1 MSNIEE
7 YWKKY
12 WKPSVYTASTSNT
25 DFVYAYYNNED
36 SQPRQEEKNITE
48 ELEIASKGIN
58 ILLNSNW
65 WNRISNDELLN
76 YYNRM
81 KQIYDYID
89 NKAKI
94 EVYKENEEMSN
105 FNENVKLYTSDKEGN
120 LCAINPYES
129 RVYAAE
135 VKETKMVVKD
145 DGVKFAHI
153 TNLPFALISESV
165 IPRIE
170 DVQSI
175 NDKVVIV
182 KFADGTTEKA
192 ILSDEDT
199 FSLEQGIS
207 ICITK
212 KILNVVLN
220 GANGSSAYNKLVDY
234 GLKVY
239 KDKKKNAKKKAED
252 EKKAK
257 EAEQKRIEKIRKK
270 RAKRKAK
277 LREEQIE
284 IQAEAY
290 RRAKQTD

>member
-1 MSNIEE
+1 
-7 YWKKY
+7 
-12 WKPSVYTASTSNT
+12 
-25 DFVYAYYNNED
+25 
-36 SQPRQEEKNITE
+36 
-48 ELEIASKGIN
+48 
-58 ILLNSNW
+58 
-65 WNRISNDELLN
+65 
-76 YYNRM
+76 M

-105 FNENVKLYTSDKEGN
+105 LNENVKLYTFNKDD

-135 VKETKMVVKD
+135 VKETKMVVED

-212 KILNVVLN
+212 KILNVVLK
-220 GANGSSAYNKLVDY
+220 GAKGGSAYNKLVDY

-239 KDKKKNAKKKAED
+239 NDKQKEIEKAKAAAKAEKEAEKKKAE
-252 EKKAK
+252 KN
-257 EAEQKRIEKIRKK
+257 RKK
-270 RAKRKAK
+270 KAKRKAK

-290 RRAKQTD
+290 RRAMQTD

>member
-1 MSNIEE
+1 M
-7 YWKKY
+7 
-12 WKPSVYTASTSNT
+12 TAEQ
-25 DFVYAYYNNED
+25 VE
-36 SQPRQEEKNITE
+36 RK
-48 ELEIASKGIN
+48 SKDIYLCSDWCSC
-58 ILLNSNW
+58 IP
-65 WNRISNDELLN
+65 NDLLLN

-94 EVYKENEEMSN
+94 EDYKEIEEMSN
-105 FNENVKLYTSDKEGN
+105 SIENVNKITFKAEDYPFNFEFGGMLFQRTGCVPAQPIYAVKVDNTKLIIENDE
-120 LCAINPYES
+120 
-129 RVYAAE
+129 
-135 VKETKMVVKD
+135 
-145 DGVKFAHI
+145 VKFAY
-153 TNLPFALISESV
+153 NSDMPFALVSDAV

-182 KFADGTTEKA
+182 KFVDGTTEKA
-192 ILSDEDT
+192 VLSDDDT

-212 KILNVVLN
+212 KILNVVLK
-220 GANGSSAYNKLVDY
+220 GAKGGSAYNKLVDY

-239 KDKKKNAKKKAED
+239 NDKQKEIEKAKAAAKAEKEAEKKKAE
-252 EKKAK
+252 
-257 EAEQKRIEKIRKK
+257 RIRKK
-270 RAKRKAK
+270 KAKRKAK

-290 RRAKQTD
+290 RRAMQTD

>member
-7 YWKKY
+7 YWKRY
-12 WKPSVYTASTSNT
+12 WKPSIYTASTSNT
-25 DFVYAYYNNED
+25 DFVYVYYNNED

-48 ELEIASKGIN
+48 ELEIASKGTN

-65 WNRISNDELLN
+65 WNHIPNDELLN

-105 FNENVKLYTSDKEGN
+105 LNENVKLYTSDKEGN
-120 LCAINPYES
+120 LCAISPYES

-135 VKETKMVVKD
+135 VKETKMVVED

-239 KDKKKNAKKKAED
+239 KDKEKNAKKKAED